1 MWSPANSL
9 DARGRDTVD
18 RILVAALLV
27 FELVVI
33 AIALSRRENLS
44 SVQRTVL
51 LGVTPLLPLPLL
63 LRRRN
68 PGPVLIALAVLT
80 TLIWLADVD
89 TTTAITGTI
98 GLYSLGRW
106 EDARRSLRWWL
117 ATLAILL
124 PTGIISALMY
134 PGSEMWF
141 QFASRASVLL
151 GFYWLGVSFRSKAD
165 AAEALH
171 ARAIRAEHDAQAER
185 DRAVSAERSRIAAE
199 MHDVISHSV
208 TVMVVQSDVASRLV
222 HTDPSAA
229 QQSMGH
235 VSATG
240 RAALA
245 ELRSML
251 QVLGDATDN
260 AVALHPQP
268 TAAAIADLVANFRS
282 AGMQVSLD
290 YPTNMGAGSLPE
302 PTSRCAYRV
311 VQEALTNAMKHALGA
326 PVEIVLVETPAELT
340 IAVTNGPTSAPRI
353 EERSGFGLLGMA
365 ERVKTSG
372 GTLHHG
378 YTADGGYRVVATLPL
393 TGAATS

>member
-9 DARGRDTVD
+9 DARGRDTAD
-18 RILVAALLV
+18 RILVAALLLL
-27 FELVVI
+27 ELIVIVVM
-33 AIALSRRENLS
+33 LSRRENLS

-51 LGVTPLLPLPLL
+51 IGITPLLPFPLL
-63 LRRRN
+63 LRRRH
-68 PGPVLIALAVLT
+68 PGPVLVALAVLT
-80 TLIWLADVD
+80 APIWLADVD
-89 TTTAITGTI
+89 ATTAITGTI

-106 EDARRSLRWWL
+106 EDARRSLRCWL
-117 ATLAILL
+117 TALAILV

-134 PGSEMWF
+134 PGKEVWF
-141 QFASRASVLL
+141 EFASRASVLL

-165 AAEALH
+165 AAEELRS
-171 ARAIRAEHDAQAER
+171 RAIRAEHDAQAER
-185 DRAVSAERSRIAAE
+185 ERAVSAERSRIAAE

-222 HTDPSAA
+222 HTDAAAA
-229 QQSMGH
+229 QQSMGN

-251 QVLGDATDN
+251 QVLGDATN
-260 AVALHPQP
+260 TPVTLHPQP
-268 TAAAIADLVANFRS
+268 TAAAIPDLVANFRS
-282 AGMQVSLD
+282 AGMHVSLD
-290 YPTNMGAGSLPE
+290 YPTNINASNLPE
-302 PTSRCAYRV
+302 PISRCAYRV
-311 VQEALTNAMKHALGA
+311 VQEALTNAMKHAPGA
-326 PVEIVLVETPAELT
+326 PVEIVLTETPAELT
-340 IAVTNGPTSAPRI
+340 VTVTNSPTSAPHI

-393 TGAATS
+393 TGGTT